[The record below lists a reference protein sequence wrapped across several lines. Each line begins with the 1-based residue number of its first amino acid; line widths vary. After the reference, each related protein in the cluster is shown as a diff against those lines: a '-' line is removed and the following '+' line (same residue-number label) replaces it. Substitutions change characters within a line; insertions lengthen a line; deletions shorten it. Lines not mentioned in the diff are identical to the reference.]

1 MSFEQQPPQQAPVE
15 ERVRLLASELDG
27 IETRPLG
34 EHAER
39 YSEVHAQLQ
48 AALSEIDGGAGG

>member
-1 MSFEQQPPQQAPVE
+1 VSLDEQPAHEPIE
-15 ERVRLLASELDG
+15 ERVRRQVSELDE
-27 IETRPLG
+27 IETLPLG

-39 YSEVHAQLQ
+39 YNQVHAQLQ

>member
-1 MSFEQQPPQQAPVE
+1 VSLEQPSPQQAPVA
-15 ERVRLLASELDG
+15 ERVRLLVSELDG

-39 YSEVHAQLQ
+39 YSQAHVQLQ